1 MQNTSYTWPII
12 PENNNVVHPKHYNE
26 GNIETW
32 DYIQQQ
38 NLNFF
43 LGNAVKYISRAG
55 KKDSATYIEDLQKA
69 INYLQKEIQI
79 AQKEANNG

>member
-12 PENNNVVHPKHYNE
+12 PENNNVIHPKYYNE

-55 KKDSATYIEDLQKA
+55 KKDPATYIEDLQKA